1 MLTCVTSI
9 TVAPS
14 VAFRHN
20 GDVTG
25 SPTPRLR
32 TLLSSAAAIVFA
44 TSLLVA
50 SPAGAA
56 TPQNA
61 NLGSTSAAGVDTA
74 PAAAAPAASAPVKA
88 LVTDGFRAG
97 NIISD
102 DVFYNSSTMSAAT
115 IDSFFRS
122 KVSSCRSGY
131 VCLKDYRQNTP
142 NRAADNY
149 CNGYQGG
156 ANESAATIIYK
167 VAQSCGINPQVF
179 IVMLQKEQGLVTHTW
194 PSDWRYTM
202 ALGQGCPDT
211 APCDPAFAGFFY
223 QIYGA
228 GRQMKIYTEG
238 RYFTYYAPGKTW
250 NILYNPNAACGRG
263 PVYVENAATSALYY
277 YTPYQ
282 PNAAALRAGYGEGDG
297 CSAYGNRNFHNYFT
311 DWFGSTRGPA
321 NPTRGAILAPG
332 GDKIYLLMSGVK
344 YHVASPD
351 DLAPF
356 TARFGPVA
364 IVSSTFMNSLPE
376 GPQITRFVHD
386 PRTGTLYLLE
396 PDGTKHRFDTQA
408 QVLRFG
414 YPLASFVNLDP
425 GTADSFITGADVN
438 DYFRSGSEPQTYLHQ
453 NNAKRYIAT
462 GETWNVMTG
471 GKPTYAATMN
481 PATAAAI
488 PYGPVAIHANSLV
501 RETTKDPILLTLTRD
516 RLVHVPSLALAA
528 EFGPTTYTVVPDGAI
543 SANAR
548 VPEVLKPIIQCG
560 DVRYIAASG
569 TLYRVTGNDLGGIT
583 PLRVNADECAGFAM
597 SATTVSGPLFVQPR
611 GAGEVYVISGGQLRH
626 VQTTADL
633 AALNGNRA
641 LQILPWSS
649 ATASWFG
656 IGSAY
661 VPEGAFVQFQGRNEI
676 FRYTKGA
683 LHHVRSANT
692 LLALGGGKNPPVRV
706 LAGAQFAGFTAGSPI
721 LTSNEDFVQFQ
732 GLAEVYRFENG
743 ALRHVQ
749 SMESLIRLGGGRVPQ
764 ILMLAAGFKADYTVG
779 TPIP

>member
-14 VAFRHN
+14 VPFRHN
-20 GDVTG
+20 GSVTG

-32 TLLSSAAAIVFA
+32 TLLASAAAIVFA

-50 SPAGAA
+50 TPAAAA
-56 TPQNA
+56 TPQNTGA
-61 NLGSTSAAGVDTA
+61 ATTSVATT
-74 PAAAAPAASAPVKA
+74 PVKS

-102 DVFYNSSTMSAAT
+102 DVFYNTSTMSPAM

-122 KVSSCRSGY
+122 KVSSCQSGY

-142 NRAADNY
+142 NRAADQY

-194 PSDWRYTM
+194 PSTWRYTM

-238 RYFTYYAPGKTW
+238 RYFTYYAPGRTW

-321 NPTRGAILAPG
+321 NPTRGAIVAPG

-356 TARFGPVA
+356 TSRFGPVS
-364 IVSSTFMNSLPE
+364 IVSNTFMNSLPE

-414 YPLASFVNLDP
+414 YPLASFVNVDAA
-425 GTADSFITGADVN
+425 TADAFITGPDVN
-438 DYFRSGSEPQTYLHQ
+438 DYFRAGSEPQTYLFQ
-453 NNAKRYIAT
+453 SNAKRYIAT
-462 GETWNVMTG
+462 AEVWNVMTG
-471 GKPTYAATMN
+471 GAPTYAATMN
-481 PATAAAI
+481 PAAASSIA
-488 PYGPVAIHANSLV
+488 YGPVAIHANSLV
-501 RETTKDPILLTLTRD
+501 RETTKDPILLTLARD

-528 EFGPTTYTVVPDGAI
+528 EFGPTTYTTVPDGSLAG
-543 SANAR
+543 NAR
-548 VPEVLKPIIQCG
+548 AAEPLSPIIQCG

-583 PLRVNADECAGFAM
+583 PLVVRADECAAFAM
-597 SATTVSGPLFVQPR
+597 SETTVSGPLFVQPR
-611 GAGEVYVISGGQLRH
+611 GAGEVYVISGGELRH
-626 VQTTADL
+626 VQTSADL
-633 AALNGNRA
+633 TALNGNRP
-641 LQILPWSS
+641 LQILSWS
-649 ATASWFG
+649 AETVAWMG
-656 IGSAY
+656 IGAAY
-661 VPEGAFVQFQGRNEI
+661 VPEGAFLQFQGRNEI
-676 FRYTKGA
+676 FRFTKGA
-683 LHHVRSANT
+683 LHHVRSAGT
-692 LLALGGGKNPPVRV
+692 LLALGGGTNPPVR
-706 LAGAQFAGFTAGSPI
+706 LLPGAQFARFTVGSPI
-721 LTSNEDFVQFQ
+721 LTNGQDFVQFQ
-732 GLAEVYRFENG
+732 GLPEVYRYENG

-749 SMESLIRLGGGRVPQ
+749 TMESLVRLGGGRVPQ
-764 ILMLAAGFKADYTVG
+764 ILTLAADFKADYTVG